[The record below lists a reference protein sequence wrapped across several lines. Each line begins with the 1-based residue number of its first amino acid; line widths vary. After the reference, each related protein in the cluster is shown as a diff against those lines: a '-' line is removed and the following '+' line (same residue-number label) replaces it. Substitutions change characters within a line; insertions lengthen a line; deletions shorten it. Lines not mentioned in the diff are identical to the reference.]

1 MAVLDAA
8 EDLAAAGL
16 RGALVSWAFEHCGR
30 DPSQLEAAVTT
41 RDDALLEAV
50 NARAE
55 LFEMLPGNH
64 AVGRAAWPAAAVTV
78 GAWGGRGAGTAA
90 SRKSGRSA
98 PAPARRRPPVTRHG
112 DGDGDRPPNR
122 CPQLVVALPPAATST
137 APITSRTLFA
147 MAALG
152 LGLLELGLWWRI

>member
-1 MAVLDAA
+1 MTA
-8 EDLAAAGL
+8 
-16 RGALVSWAFEHCGR
+16 
-30 DPSQLEAAVTT
+30 
-41 RDDALLEAV
+41 RDDALLDAV

-64 AVGRAAWPAAAVTV
+64 AVGRAAWPAAPVTA

-98 PAPARRRPPVTRHG
+98 QAPASRRPPAARRGDG
-112 DGDGDRPPNR
+112 DGDGDRPPDR
-122 CPQLVVALPPAATST
+122 CPQPVAALPPAASST
-137 APITSRTLFA
+137 APITSRMLFA

-152 LGLLELGLWWRI
+152 LGLLELGLWWRARETAEPSDMMGGAVNPRR